1 MILNIY
7 EDILERRGGN
17 VSQWRPRIE
26 HAQIFAPEDLIR
38 IGKLGG
44 EAVNLS
50 KTSRCLTCYFWQ
62 SLQAYNRP
70 MRKNLAAA
78 VLMRLRI

>member
-7 EDILERRGGN
+7 EEILEQRGGN

-26 HAQIFAPEDLIR
+26 HAQIFAPEDLTR

-44 EAVNLS
+44 GRTQANLS
-50 KTSRCLTCYFWQ
+50 
-62 SLQAYNRP
+62 
-70 MRKNLAAA
+70 NLMSNM
-78 VLMRLRI
+78 LEQ

>member
-7 EDILERRGGN
+7 EEILEQRGGN

-26 HAQIFAPEDLIR
+26 HAQIFAPEDLTR

-44 EAVNLS
+44 RHMQVDPSNLMS
-50 KTSRCLTCYFWQ
+50 NTFRQ
-62 SLQAYNRP
+62 S
-70 MRKNLAAA
+70 
-78 VLMRLRI
+78 